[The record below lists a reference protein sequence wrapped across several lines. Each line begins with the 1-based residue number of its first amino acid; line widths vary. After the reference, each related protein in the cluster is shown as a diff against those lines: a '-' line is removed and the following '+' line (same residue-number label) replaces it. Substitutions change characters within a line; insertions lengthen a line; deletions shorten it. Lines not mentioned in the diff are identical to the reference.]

1 MILVSIGVSW
11 VGAWVLYGRLREL
24 DWSDLVQTVLFMA
37 RHGHIYSELVSGL
50 GRELIGIG

>member
-1 MILVSIGVSW
+1 MSIGVSW

-37 RHGHIYSELVSGL
+37 QHGHIYSELVSGL

>member
-1 MILVSIGVSW
+1 

-37 RHGHIYSELVSGL
+37 RHGHIYSEFVSGL